1 MQESWIKPELKKKK
15 KSLNGIKMLEILFQV
30 FVYVVGFFILLDES
44 QVLNGRKERS
54 QNMWSV
60 SNTYKSEY

>member
-1 MQESWIKPELKKKK
+1 
-15 KSLNGIKMLEILFQV
+15 MLEILFQV